1 MISHTKIKLLRL
13 TSLLFA
19 FFFLQHLSYAQTINL
34 SVTLNSMA
42 MTGGG
47 YGSNCGGNDCGG
59 LGNEPDARIE
69 FRAKSTNS
77 GWGGTA
83 TTVDALADGQPCGT
97 WFAPP
102 IQVANGGP
110 FTWSNIPITDQ
121 IQIQMSGRERDD
133 FLSGADDGVCGMID
147 VNGGAN
153 NVNITSIAPCQTS
166 GIQQSEINGCSSDN
180 STQNY
185 ASRWQWKWA
194 WNASTITDANSGG
207 TIDFGTASD
216 NIMCA
221 GGDPAAFGN
230 TVSPRDPIPSTAVI
244 DNVQWEMAVSPLFIW
259 APIGG
264 ATNLTYDQGALNTPG
279 TYRFRRK
286 VQFCTGDFIGLDINK
301 DIFSNV
307 LEITVVADPNAPS
320 ATKTP
325 NKAAVCIGDPITIS
339 TPQYGSNPG
348 KSCGFE
354 YQTSTDGGSSWS
366 AIQTTIPT
374 IIATGSDNRIRM
386 RVQGCANGCDPSPW
400 TTYAWNVISSNQA
413 PTLNP
418 TSASVCYGGTT
429 TINALAP
436 VGSTVEWFSDAAL
449 TQLVNTGTSYTPTIL
464 SDTSFWVIQDQSGCQ
479 SPASKVDILVLPAPV
494 APTLVATPAS
504 ICSNTSTTLTSNV
517 STTVWYSDAGITRV
531 GVGASYTTP
540 NLFFNTTFYA
550 KDTASANCPSPLGSV
565 AVTVMPAGTT
575 SNILDKS
582 ICAGDS
588 ALLTGGTSTTI
599 WFSDRDT
606 TTIINVGATYQTS
619 ALNTTTTYYLVQHGF
634 CNVDFDSVT
643 VTVTPLP
650 INPTVTSPINACPGQ
665 VVTLT
670 ATGASVLE
678 WFDDAAGTNLV
689 GVGSPITQVAT
700 NTTTYYVHSRNGS
713 CVSGLVPL
721 TVNVGTKPAA
731 PMVNGTNVCTGATAT
746 LSGAGANGQWSTD
759 ETFVNVVGTGNT
771 FTTQA
776 LTQATTFY
784 VRVNDGVNCA
794 SDVTPVTVGV
804 ITPTGNPTP
813 ISTSTCLGNSA
824 TIRISTAS
832 TGMVVLQ
839 STNGVG
845 IDSVNVTTAPTTV
858 ALTVPATLLT
868 SSGTF
873 TFQVVQRN
881 ASSCLSTPALVS
893 VTVNAVPAAPTARS
907 IAICQGGRDAT
918 SVFAG
923 APSDVVVLSASGAP
937 GAVITWYNDAA
948 GTTALQVGA
957 QYVRS
962 TNVLPGVYTF
972 YVGQSIN
979 GCQSPKT
986 KVTLTVYPQ
995 PSALSADP
1003 FIQTVCYGGT
1013 GEINL
1018 DLTGRDNSDFIWT
1031 IDPSVIAPGNWV
1043 TSNPFYTMPVTSTQ
1057 TYYFIEIN
1065 EYGCVAREQN
1075 WGVAVVEP
1083 TMPVV
1088 VNATAAPAC
1097 VNSPI
1102 DVTIAH
1108 WNYSG
1113 MFGIMDYQGNVVY
1126 SAYYDHSG
1134 DDSGTTHFQIPG
1146 IATPGN
1152 YSYAVKEIGDDG
1164 LDGCPT
1170 LWSTFT
1176 VTVKDLA
1183 PAPTVRGTAVC
1194 AGHSTRL
1201 VAQGLP
1207 GATFTWYDNA
1217 NLTHAI
1223 QVGAEYI
1230 TPALNTTATY
1240 YVTQSTQGTC
1250 ASTATRVTVTVNA
1263 LPQMPVPSEDFYVTC
1278 WDDYTVLY
1286 ASNDAGDDIH
1296 WYTDPAGLDDVTGAF
1311 GFDNNGEFT
1320 TPEISS
1326 WTRFYFD
1333 AVNPVTGCHS
1343 KMNYVD
1349 VYSTPQI
1356 QAPRLDDVTICNSAD
1371 SITLTAHVSIPIDF
1385 ATDFFDVLTFYQ
1397 ATVQFTDNTGTVD
1410 GPLST
1415 LDTVTVALDPWGFVY
1430 DAVATV
1436 TIPRTG
1442 VGPLGEAYSYATP
1455 GTYDIG
1461 AIVNSAWINATT
1473 MDLFFCHSDIGTA
1486 SLKINPTP
1494 SAPTAQNVTV
1504 CRGDNATL
1512 TASCDGEIRWYSDA
1526 ALTNM
1531 IHVGATLPVLS
1542 PTTNATYYATCTKDN
1557 CESKATPVT
1566 LTVTDKPAAPVIN
1579 SNTPVCEEGDIILT
1593 CTKVA
1598 GTGVQYNWYGIDGSL
1613 LGSTT
1618 DTTFT
1623 IHNATPAMSGLYS
1636 VTASIGNCVSD
1647 ASSTTVVVRAL
1658 PKAPT
1663 VPETVTVCEGAS
1675 TTFCAT
1681 NVLPGAVYNWTFPDG
1696 SHFNGNCV
1704 TITKA
1709 TAAQSGNYT
1718 VTVTIDGCTSHS
1730 STTTVIVNQA
1740 PVDSI
1745 YSPAVCEHSTLHL
1758 LDTLTTSPAHWGY
1771 AWTFS
1776 EGPWTDSIKNPSIQN
1791 VTQADNQGFYFLVIT
1806 DSVTGCKSKVLAT
1819 YAQINAFPDK
1829 LIATNDGPVCEG
1841 GSIKL
1846 DVTKVFGATYSW
1858 TGPNGYTATGKNP
1871 VLSPASP
1878 KQTGTYTVTVTLPGG
1893 CKDSA
1898 TTDVVVWANPIADAG
1913 RDTSVKQGT
1922 LLQLL
1927 GTSHTQTTPYVILPG
1942 ITFNWTPYDLLD
1954 HNNIP
1959 NPLFYTD
1966 SLPNP
1971 NPYPL
1976 VFTVWDKNGCSSKD
1990 TVIITVIPSLDLNI
2004 PDIITPNGDGLNDTW
2019 FIEHIDNL
2027 NNAGIP
2033 YTVQIYAR
2041 GGALVFSTTAYDNS
2055 HGFDGTYK
2063 GTTLPDG
2070 AYWFVITT
2078 PSKSYKGALHIKR

>member
-19 FFFLQHLSYAQTINL
+19 FFYLQHLSYAQTINL

-42 MTGGG
+42 MTGGS
-47 YGSNCGGNDCGG
+47 YGNNCGGNDCGG

-69 FRAKSTNS
+69 FRAKSTSS

-83 TTVDALADGQPCGT
+83 TTVDALADGQPCNT

-102 IQVANGGP
+102 LQVSNSGP

-133 FLSGADDGVCGMID
+133 FLSGGDDGVCGMMN

-166 GIQQSEINGCSSDN
+166 SLQRSEINGCASDDA
-180 STQNY
+180 TQNY

-194 WNASTITDANSGG
+194 WNASTINDVNSGG
-207 TIDFGTASD
+207 TVNFGTPSD
-216 NIMCA
+216 NVMCA
-221 GGDPAAFGN
+221 GGDPAAFDN
-230 TVSPRDPIPSTAVI
+230 TVSPLDPIPNTPAI

-264 ATNLTYDQGALNTPG
+264 ANGLTYDQGALNTPG

-286 VQFCTGDFIGLDINK
+286 VQFCTGDFIGLDLNK

-307 LEITVVADPNAPS
+307 IEITVVADPNAPS
-320 ATKTP
+320 ASKSP
-325 NKAAVCIGDPITIS
+325 NKAAVCIGDPVTIT
-339 TPQYGSNPG
+339 TPQYGTNPG

-354 YQTSTDGGSSWS
+354 YQTSTNGGLGWS
-366 AIQTTIPT
+366 ATQTTIPT
-374 IIATGSDNRIRM
+374 IITTGTDNRIRM
-386 RVQGCANGCDPSPW
+386 RVQGCANGCDPSAW
-400 TTYAWNVISSNQA
+400 TTYTWNVISTNQA
-413 PTLNP
+413 PTLSASP
-418 TSASVCYGGTT
+418 TSVCFGHTT

-436 VGSTVEWFSDAAL
+436 VGSTVQWFSDAGL
-449 TQLVNTGTSYTPTIL
+449 TNLVNTGTSYTPTIV
-464 SDTSFWVIQDQSGCQ
+464 SDTSFWVTQDQSGCVSTASRIDITVLPVPSAPILSA
-479 SPASKVDILVLPAPV
+479 SPAIVCA
-494 APTLVATPAS
+494 
-504 ICSNTSTTLTSNV
+504 NNSTTLTSNV
-517 STTVWYSDAGITRV
+517 ASTVWYSDAGITRV
-531 GVGASYTTP
+531 GVGATYTTP
-540 NLFFNTTFYA
+540 NLLFPVTYYA
-550 KDTASANCPSPLGSV
+550 ADTSNLSCPSALGSV
-565 AVTVMPAGTT
+565 AISVTPVAAST
-575 SNILDKS
+575 NITDRT

-588 ALLTGGTSTTI
+588 VLLTGGNASTV
-599 WFSDRDT
+599 WYSDRDT
-606 TTIINVGATYQTS
+606 TNAIHVGASYQTPI
-619 ALNTTTTYYLVQHGF
+619 LNSTTKYFIVEHGT
-634 CNVDFDSVT
+634 CNSGYDSVT
-643 VTVTPLP
+643 VTVTP
-650 INPTVTSPINACPGQ
+650 
-665 VVTLT
+665 
-670 ATGASVLE
+670 
-678 WFDDAAGTNLV
+678 
-689 GVGSPITQVAT
+689 
-700 NTTTYYVHSRNGS
+700 
-713 CVSGLVPL
+713 
-721 TVNVGTKPAA
+721 
-731 PMVNGTNVCTGATAT
+731 
-746 LSGAGANGQWSTD
+746 
-759 ETFVNVVGTGNT
+759 
-771 FTTQA
+771 
-776 LTQATTFY
+776 
-784 VRVNDGVNCA
+784 
-794 SDVTPVTVGV
+794 
-804 ITPTGNPTP
+804 
-813 ISTSTCLGNSA
+813 
-824 TIRISTAS
+824 
-832 TGMVVLQ
+832 
-839 STNGVG
+839 
-845 IDSVNVTTAPTTV
+845 
-858 ALTVPATLLT
+858 
-868 SSGTF
+868 
-873 TFQVVQRN
+873 
-881 ASSCLSTPALVS
+881 
-893 VTVNAVPAAPTARS
+893 VPAAPTARS
-907 IAICQGGRDAT
+907 IAICQGGRDMT

-937 GAVITWYNDAA
+937 GAVITWYNDTI

-962 TNVLPGVYTF
+962 TNVAAGVYTF
-972 YVGQSIN
+972 FVGQTIN
-979 GCQSPKT
+979 GCQSAKRR
-986 KVTLTVYPQ
+986 VTLTVYPQ
-995 PSALSADP
+995 PTALTVDP
-1003 FIQTVCYGGT
+1003 FSQSVCYGGT

-1018 DLTGRDNSDFIWT
+1018 DITPSKANSDFIWT
-1031 IDPSVIAPGNWV
+1031 IDPSELAPGNWV

-1113 MFGIMDYQGNVVY
+1113 MFGIIDYQDNLVY
-1126 SAYYDHSG
+1126 SDYYDHSG
-1134 DDSGTTHFQIPG
+1134 DDSGTTHIQIPG
-1146 IATPGN
+1146 VSAPGN
-1152 YSYAVKEIGDDG
+1152 YSYSIKEIGDDG
-1164 LDGCPT
+1164 LDGCPS

-1176 VTVKDLA
+1176 VTVMDLA

-1194 AGHSTRL
+1194 AGQSTRL

-1230 TPALNTTATY
+1230 TPALNSAATY
-1240 YVTQSTQGTC
+1240 YVTQSTPGTC
-1250 ASTATRVTVTVNA
+1250 ASTATNVTVTVNA
-1263 LPQMPVPSEDFYVTC
+1263 LPQMPVPTEDIYVTC

-1286 ASNDAGDDIH
+1286 ASNDNGDDIH

-1333 AVNPVTGCHS
+1333 AVDPVTGCHS

-1371 SITLTAHVSIPIDF
+1371 SVTLTAHVSIPLDF

-1397 ATVQFTDNTGTVD
+1397 ASVQFTDNTGTVD

-1415 LDTVTVALDPWGFVY
+1415 IGIAPTALDPWGFVY
-1430 DAVATV
+1430 EAVASV

-1442 VGPLGEAYSYATP
+1442 IGPLGEAYSYATP

-1461 AIVNSAWINATT
+1461 AIVNSAWINSTT
-1473 MDLFFCHSDIGTA
+1473 MNDLFFCHSDIGTA
-1486 SLKINPTP
+1486 SLKINAVPD
-1494 SAPTAQNVTV
+1494 APTAQNVTV
-1504 CRGDNATL
+1504 CHGDNATL

-1542 PTTNATYYATCTKDN
+1542 PTSNATYYATCTKDN

-1566 LTVTDKPAAPVIN
+1566 LTVTDRPATPVIN

-1593 CTKVA
+1593 CTKVS

-1613 LGSTT
+1613 LGTTT

-1623 IHNATPAMSGLYS
+1623 ISNATPAMSGLYS

-1663 VPETVTVCEGAS
+1663 VPQTVTVCERGS

-1704 TITKA
+1704 TITDA
-1709 TAAQSGNYT
+1709 SAAQSGNYT
-1718 VTVTIDGCTSHS
+1718 VTVTVDGCTSHS

-1758 LDTLTTSPAHWGY
+1758 LDTLTISPDHWGY

-1806 DSVTGCKSKVLAT
+1806 DSITGCKSKVLAT

-1829 LIATNDGPVCEG
+1829 LIANNDGPVCEG

-1878 KQTGTYTVTVTLPGG
+1878 TQTGTYTVTVTLPGG
-1893 CKDSA
+1893 CTDSA

-1913 RDTSVKQGT
+1913 ADTSVNQGT
-1922 LLQLL
+1922 LLQLN

-1966 SLPNP
+1966 SLPKP

-1976 VFTVWDKNGCSSKD
+1976 VFTVWDKNGCSDKD

-2033 YTVQIYAR
+2033 YTIQIYAR